1 MVFVT
6 LNVGVD
12 APETA
17 SPSAVTVPEAV
28 RLVTVTSPAR
38 STTAIQTLPVYTR
51 ISLSVLL
58 KYKAPVSNAAPSLS
72 SAGSEALTPR

>member
-1 MVFVT
+1 MAPALAPPMVT
-6 LNVGVD
+6 
-12 APETA
+12 
-17 SPSAVTVPEAV
+17 PSIVPPLMSTEEAV
-28 RLVTVTSPAR
+28 KLVTVTSPAR